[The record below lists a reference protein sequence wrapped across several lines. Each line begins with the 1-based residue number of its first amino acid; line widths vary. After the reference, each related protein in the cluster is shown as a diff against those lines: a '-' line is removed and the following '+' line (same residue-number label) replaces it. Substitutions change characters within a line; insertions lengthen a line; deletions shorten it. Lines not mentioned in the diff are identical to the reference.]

1 MEVSSPVLYP
11 YAYGVLVTVLS
22 KGVEEDFIVWWNE
35 LKIRLLPVLNGSS
48 PISSLDSV
56 SSQEHLE
63 ETVSDAYHFGCYD
76 TILPTG
82 VVGVQ

>member
-1 MEVSSPVLYP
+1 MEVSSPIHQYP

-63 ETVSDAYHFGCYD
+63 ETVSDAYRFGFYY
-76 TILPTG
+76 IGAHARGLL
-82 VVGVQ
+82 